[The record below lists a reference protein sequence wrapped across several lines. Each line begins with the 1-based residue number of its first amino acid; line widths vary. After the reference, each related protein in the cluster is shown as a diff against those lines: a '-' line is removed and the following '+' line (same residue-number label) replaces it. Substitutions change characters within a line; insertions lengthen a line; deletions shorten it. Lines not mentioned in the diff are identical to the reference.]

1 MATSAGAAAARLAHS
16 IARAAPHELPQVARI
31 VVAAAISWLI
41 ALWLGAPEP
50 PVYAVLVPLLVM
62 RDDPFAALNGSASRM
77 VGVVA
82 GVLIGV
88 AVLDLLP
95 AGVGA
100 GIALLVVSL
109 LVGMVLRVGG
119 VLNVQVAVSA
129 FIVFTVGSPA
139 GEFAWR
145 RLWETGVG
153 AVVTVVLAPLLFPPN
168 PVRLIER
175 RLDRLGE
182 ELHDVLISV
191 AGVPG
196 AGDEAGN
203 LVETARALR
212 RDDEQAQ
219 RSARWDPL
227 RRRLLPALRAQH
239 ERIELAD
246 VTAIHV
252 HAFSTDLLD
261 LARRGYGDALG
272 HRRLVL
278 LAVATPLAA
287 AVRSAVDG
295 RDDAG
300 DLERVEAALAADQ
313 AADQSPM
320 AVVSRH
326 PLIRLQ
332 HLLVQ
337 TP

>member
-1 MATSAGAAAARLAHS
+1 MATSAGDAAARLAHS
-16 IARAAPHELPQVARI
+16 IVRAAPRELPQVARI
-31 VVAAAISWLI
+31 IVAATVTWLI
-41 ALWLGAPEP
+41 ADWLGAPEP

-62 RDDPFAALNGSASRM
+62 RQDPFAALNGSVGRL

-95 AGVGA
+95 EGIGA
-100 GIALLVVSL
+100 GIAMLTIAL
-109 LVGMVLRVGG
+109 LVGMVLRVGD

-139 GEFAWR
+139 GGFAWR

-153 AVVTVVLAPLLFPPN
+153 VVVSVVLAPLLFPPN

-175 RLDRLGE
+175 RLERLGE
-182 ELHDVLISV
+182 ELHDVLISA
-191 AGVPG
+191 AGAPG
-196 AGDEAGN
+196 AGDEAGG
-203 LVETARALR
+203 LVETVRALR

-219 RSARWDPL
+219 RSARWNPL
-227 RRRLLPALRAQH
+227 QRRLIPALRAQH

-246 VTAIHV
+246 VMAIHV
-252 HAFSTDLLD
+252 HAFSADLLD
-261 LARRGYGDALG
+261 LARRGYGDALE
-272 HRRLVL
+272 HRRAVL

-300 DLERVEAALAADQ
+300 DLPQVEAALAADR
-313 AADQSPM
+313 AADQSPL
-320 AVVSRH
+320 AVVTRH
-326 PLIRLQ
+326 PLMRLQ
-332 HLLVQ
+332 QLLN
-337 TP
+337 

>member
-1 MATSAGAAAARLAHS
+1 MATSPSDAAARLAHS
-16 IARAAPHELPQVARI
+16 IVRAAPHELPQVARI
-31 VVAAAISWLI
+31 VVAAAATWLI
-41 ALWLGAPEP
+41 AASLGAPEP

-88 AVLDLLP
+88 AVIDLLP

-100 GIALLVVSL
+100 GIALLAVSL

-129 FIVFTVGSPA
+129 FIVFAVGTPA
-139 GEFAWR
+139 GGFAWR

-153 AVVTVVLAPLLFPPN
+153 AVVTVVLAPLLLPPN

-191 AGVPG
+191 AGAPG
-196 AGDEAGN
+196 AGDEAGS

-219 RSARWDPL
+219 RSARWNPL
-227 RRRLLPALRAQH
+227 QRRLLPALRAQH
-239 ERIELAD
+239 ERIDLAD
-246 VTAIHV
+246 VMAIHV
-252 HAFSTDLLD
+252 HAFSADLLD
-261 LARRGYGDALG
+261 LARRGHSDALG
-272 HRRLVL
+272 DRRPVL

-287 AVRSAVDG
+287 AVQSAVDG

-300 DLERVEAALAADQ
+300 DLPRIEAALAADQ
-313 AADQSPM
+313 AADQSPV
-320 AVVSRH
+320 AVVTRH
-326 PLIRLQ
+326 PLMRLQ
-332 HLLVQ
+332 QLLS
-337 TP
+337 